1 MMKQISIL
9 PFLVIFFMTTIS
21 VPLYAEEKK
30 KNPPAQDERDYCVA
44 CHEAEGKENL
54 KKPVV
59 EWRKSVHAAS
69 GKKCSLCHGGD
80 PTVNDRVKAKSKL
93 ANFIGKPNN
102 KAISEFCGRTGCHI
116 LALEQFKRGPHY
128 QTVLKTGEP
137 GCSSCH
143 GTHNIQRSSIDI
155 ITVESCVS
163 CHPAKYSKDIIS
175 VIAGIDRSFSAID
188 NNLNY
193 ITEKQGE
200 VQKLVDRVNNA
211 RHLFRQFV
219 HVFSKQDM
227 ETTKKILEIE
237 MQSLDSETRMKVASI
252 KRLDVL
258 YLAMLVFGLA
268 IVGGI
273 STYSIVMYGKR
284 RKK

>member
-1 MMKQISIL
+1 MMKHISIL
-9 PFLVIFFMTTIS
+9 PFLVIFFITTIGA
-21 VPLYAEEKK
+21 PLYAEKEKK
-30 KNPPAQDERDYCVA
+30 NHGAQDEKDYCVA
-44 CHEAEGKENL
+44 CHEAEGNQRL
-54 KKPVV
+54 KKPVA
-59 EWRKSVHAAS
+59 EWRKSVHVTA

-93 ANFIGKPNN
+93 ANFIGKPDK

-128 QTVLKTGEP
+128 QTVQKTGKP

-143 GTHNIQRSSIDI
+143 GTHNIQRSSIDV

-163 CHPAKYSKDIIS
+163 CHPANYSKDIIS
-175 VIAGIDRSFSAID
+175 VIAGIDRNFSAID

-193 ITEKQGE
+193 ITGKQGE
-200 VQKLVDRVNNA
+200 VRKLVGRVNNA

-219 HVFSKQDM
+219 HVFSKQEM

-237 MQSLDSETRMKVASI
+237 IQSLDSETRIKVASI